1 MPQNTV
7 YGVDV
12 FASCS
17 VGSRFPPCRLLVCLS
32 VRARG
37 GGARRAM
44 LADLEA
50 LDWPADLDKETS
62 AKLYEAC
69 AAEWKA
75 DMQSGFVRNVQ
86 EASEPVEAESLPA
99 SRSLQSVSATLT
111 AEEARWRAGGA
122 ALEQH
127 WLQEAQAMFERW
139 RAEDSARL
147 NAALRQAA
155 NATVSAAR
163 RPRL

>member
-1 MPQNTV
+1 ME
-7 YGVDV
+7 
-12 FASCS
+12 
-17 VGSRFPPCRLLVCLS
+17 R
-32 VRARG
+32 RAP
-37 GGARRAM
+37 ARAM

-50 LDWPADLDKETS
+50 LDWPAELDKETS

-75 DMQSGFVRNVQ
+75 DMQSGFVRNAQ

-127 WLQEAQAMFERW
+127 WLRVHHLRHCCFTHLLG
-139 RAEDSARL
+139 RL
-147 NAALRQAA
+147 WAC
-155 NATVSAAR
+155 
-163 RPRL
+163 PRLRGSSFPS

>member
-1 MPQNTV
+1 ME
-7 YGVDV
+7 
-12 FASCS
+12 
-17 VGSRFPPCRLLVCLS
+17 R
-32 VRARG
+32 RAP
-37 GGARRAM
+37 ARAM

-50 LDWPADLDKETS
+50 LDWPAELDKETS

-75 DMQSGFVRNVQ
+75 DMQSGFVRNAQ
-86 EASEPVEAESLPA
+86 EASEPAEAESLPA

-127 WLQEAQAMFERW
+127 WLQEAQAMFERHY
-139 RAEDSARL
+139 RSPL
-147 NAALRQAA
+147 
-155 NATVSAAR
+155 S
-163 RPRL
+163 